1 VSREAPRQAVGP
13 SAAGQGAGVPAGG
26 RRAVRIG
33 ITGPIGCGK
42 STVASWLVARGAVAI
57 DADAVARD
65 VVEPGEP
72 ALELVLGRFGDAV
85 RTPDGGLDRVALGR
99 IVFADP
105 DALRDLEAIVHPAVR
120 PRILAAIAAADA
132 AGAPV
137 VVVEAIKLVEGGLA
151 GLCDEVWL
159 VTCSPGEQR
168 ARLAGR
174 GVAPDD
180 AARRIAAQADLV
192 ARLTRAA
199 TRIIETGGDRAAAEA
214 RVVDAYRA
222 ALASAGGAAAGD
234 ATG

>member
-13 SAAGQGAGVPAGG
+13 SAAGQDAGVPAGG

-33 ITGPIGCGK
+33 LTGPIGCGK
-42 STVASWLVARGAVAI
+42 STVASWLAARGAVAI

-85 RTPDGGLDRVALGR
+85 RTPDGGLDRAALGR

-120 PRILAAIAAADA
+120 PRILAAIAAADT

-137 VVVEAIKLVEGGLA
+137 VVIEAIKLVEGGLA

-159 VTCSPGEQR
+159 VTCSADEQR

-174 GVAPDD
+174 GVAPDE
-180 AARRIAAQADLV
+180 AARRISAQGDMGE
-192 ARLTRAA
+192 RLGTAA
-199 TRIIETGGDRAAAEA
+199 TRIIDLGGERAAAEA